1 MEYIMTYENPWIYQG
16 KIFETEDIQDFYGFV
31 YVITDILNNKQ
42 YIGRKYFWSTRKVK
56 GKKRRQKKES
66 DWKDYYSSSKVI
78 NDIYIKYGPNRFK
91 REIISLHKTKGQVN
105 FNETKLLFQK
115 DVLESVDN
123 NGKRL
128 YYNDNILSR
137 YFVPKVLKEGEMK

>member
-1 MEYIMTYENPWIYQG
+1 MSYENPWLYEG
-16 KIFETEDIQDFYGFV
+16 KVFETEDIQDNYGFV
-31 YVITDILNNKQ
+31 YVITDLTNNKQ

-56 GKKRRQKKES
+56 GKKRRQKSES
-66 DWKDYYSSSKVI
+66 DWKNYYSSSKNI
-78 NDIYIKYGPNRFK
+78 NDIYKESGPKRLR
-91 REIISLHKTKGQVN
+91 REILSLHKTKGQVN
-105 FNETKLLFQK
+105 YNETKLLFQK

-137 YFVPKVLKEGEMK
+137 YFVPKRLKEGEMK